1 MIINFLDIENYSFK
15 VSDSAHSDIIN
26 KDNSRFETSNGEI
39 LSIEQLEGT
48 ESFEKGKALRYAAV
62 SFLITAVRALF
73 IPTQTLYHKRS
84 PLMTSCKLKIVKEYS
99 ETSIYFKKSE
109 TEKNNMSFSKPEFVF
124 DKEFLLIES
133 SFSTDEITRDTNIKK
148 QRLNINTSYIL
159 LYFLDLIF
167 AVYGILIKAYTVD
180 MISIFALIF
189 FVICHIVSLFRFKK
203 QLRLYLR
210 DIDYALNYYNGSAV
224 KKE

>member
-1 MIINFLDIENYSFK
+1 MIINFLDLEDYSFK
-15 VSDSAHSDIIN
+15 VSDSTHSDIIN
-26 KDNSRFETSNGEI
+26 KDNSRFETSKDEV
-39 LSIEQLEGT
+39 LSIEQLDGT
-48 ESFEKGKALRYAAV
+48 ESFEKGKALRYALA

-84 PLMTSCKLKIVKEYS
+84 PLMTSCKLRVVKEYS

-124 DKEFLLIES
+124 DKEFLLIET
-133 SFSTDEITRDTNIKK
+133 SFSVDEITKNTNIKK

-159 LYFLDLIF
+159 LYVLDLIF

-189 FVICHIVSLFRFKK
+189 FVICHLVSLHRFKK
-203 QLRLYLR
+203 QQKLYLR
-210 DIDYALNYYNGSAV
+210 DIDYALNYYNDNAV
-224 KKE
+224 KRE

>member
-1 MIINFLDIENYSFK
+1 MIINFLDIEDYSFR
-15 VSDSAHSDIIN
+15 VSDSTHSDIIN
-26 KDNSRFETSNGEI
+26 KGNSRFETAKGEV
-39 LSIEQLEGT
+39 LTLEQLEGT
-48 ESFEKGKALRYAAV
+48 ESFEKGKALKYALV
-62 SFLITAVRALF
+62 SFLITAIRALI

-84 PLMTSCKLKIVKEYS
+84 PLMTTCRLRVVREYS

-124 DKEFLLIES
+124 DKEFLLLES
-133 SFSTDEITRDTNIKK
+133 SFSVDEITKETNIKK
-148 QRLNINTSYIL
+148 QRLSINTSYIL
-159 LYFLDLIF
+159 LYVLDLIF
-167 AVYGILIKAYTVD
+167 AIYGILIKANTVD

-210 DIDYALNYYNGSAV
+210 DIEYALNYYNDNAV
-224 KKE
+224 KRE